1 LFDFQGQYSPP
12 SLPQSIED
20 SCVGDDRWREK
31 TSIDLDAIG
40 VATTTLADRLHL
52 DLMIP
57 KANKT
62 TVFLTPQDLVTVV
75 DSCDVKMMTR
85 ERNDAEEEHPTDHGF
100 ALTPFAVTVCDHG
113 HAK

>member
-1 LFDFQGQYSPP
+1 
-12 SLPQSIED
+12 LPQSIED

>member
-1 LFDFQGQYSPP
+1 
-12 SLPQSIED
+12 LPQSIED

-52 DLMIP
+52 DLVIP

-62 TVFLTPQDLVTVV
+62 TVFLAPQDPVFVIDCRDMEV
-75 DSCDVKMMTR
+75 MAR
-85 ERNDAEEEHPTDHGF
+85 ERNEAKEEHPADHGF
-100 ALTPFAVTVCDHG
+100 ALMPFTVTVCDHG